1 MTTAIVQKSLKLLRR
16 LALQV
21 QVGNVKGKAPEF
33 AFEPDEQEKLFGPYG
48 EADGMYV
55 WKLNDVV
62 CSGLYGG
69 AIINKFNQLYL
80 RFISFPW
87 GKTLHPA
94 LTLPYVGKNV
104 AEIDKAIYLIT
115 PEAPNNYYHWVVDLL
130 PRLLVLSNYHLSDLS
145 DRVIILHHQAKSY
158 ETNYLAMLGIKNDKV
173 LRLKPFETVKVKDLV
188 VADYY
193 GLNKPFAGW
202 KKELLDQLSP
212 KKTLL
217 PKKKIYLLRGQQAKR
232 SLIGEERLVAM
243 LTNLGFTI
251 VNPQGM
257 TVEEQIN
264 TLRGAEVV
272 VALHGAALTNII
284 FCEPQTLIVEL
295 RSTHLPPE
303 HYSAIAKTY
312 NFQFKTVSLPPERL
326 EKKGNSANKQS
337 LILTDEAINELMTLF
352 QEWEKRQVTK

>member
-1 MTTAIVQKSLKLLRR
+1 MTTAIVQKSLKLLRQ

-33 AFEPDEQEKLFGPYG
+33 AFEPEENEKLFGPYG
-48 EADGMYV
+48 GAENLHV

-94 LTLPYVGKNV
+94 STLPYVGKNV
-104 AEIDKAIYLIT
+104 GEIEKAIYLIT

-130 PRLLVLSNYHLSDLS
+130 PRLLVLTKYSLSDLK
-145 DRVIILHHQAKSY
+145 DRVIILHHTAKSY
-158 ETNYLAMLGIKNDKV
+158 ETNYLAMLGIEKEKV
-173 LRLKPFETVKVKDLV
+173 FRLKPFETVKVKDLV

-193 GLNKPFAGW
+193 GLNKPFAAW
-202 KKELLDQLSP
+202 KKEILDQLSANKP
-212 KKTLL
+212 RL
-217 PKKKIYLLRGQQAKR
+217 PKKKIYLLRGKQAKR

-243 LTNLGFTI
+243 LEKLGFTI

-264 TLRGAEVV
+264 TLREAEVV

-284 FCEPQTLIVEL
+284 FCEPQTLVVEL

-312 NFQFKTVSLPPERL
+312 NFRFKTVSLPPERQV
-326 EKKGNSANKQS
+326 KKSNSANKQS
-337 LILTDEAINELMTLF
+337 LVLTEEAVAELMTLLG
-352 QEWEKRQVTK
+352 EREKQASFK